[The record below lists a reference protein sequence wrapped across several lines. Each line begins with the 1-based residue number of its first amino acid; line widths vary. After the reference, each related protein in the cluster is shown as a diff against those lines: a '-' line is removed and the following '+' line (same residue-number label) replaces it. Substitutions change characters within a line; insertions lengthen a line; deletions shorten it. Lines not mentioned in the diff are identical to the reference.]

1 MTSMIGGGR
10 RATASTESSS
20 TSFGAMG
27 VGFVGGTIAG
37 FGGSFSNFLVE
48 AVTQA
53 KAALATAQV
62 ITQTGN

>member
-1 MTSMIGGGR
+1 
-10 RATASTESSS
+10 
-20 TSFGAMG
+20 MG

-37 FGGSFSNFLVE
+37 FGGSFSNLKGTNLEAVTKEAIAQSVIFLVE